1 MSDLFHK
8 EIPREFIARVFD
20 TMERARWHTFQVL
33 TKRSSLMRDFIRERY
48 GREHTPAHMWFGTSV
63 EDGTKLSRIRH
74 LQNAPAAVRF
84 LSIEPLIGRM
94 GALDL
99 RVGCAR
105 CGSNA
110 SHKA

>member
-1 MSDLFHK
+1 MK
-8 EIPREFIARVFD
+8 
-20 TMERARWHTFQVL
+20 
-33 TKRSSLMRDFIRERY
+33 RDFIRERD
-48 GREHTPAHMWFGTSV
+48 GREHAPAHMWFGTSV
-63 EDGTKLSRIRH
+63 EYGTKLSRIRH